1 MCYSAEM
8 ERKRCVVCG
17 EWFGPSGQES
27 DDAVTRAK
35 GRYRFKTR
43 VVCGLACQRKY
54 RQTSATVRP
63 SVAIPAPAVEPS
75 ARPADPFEF
84 EEE

>member
-1 MCYSAEM
+1 M
-8 ERKRCVVCG
+8 EKKRCVVCG
-17 EWFGPSGQES
+17 EWFGPANQDAES
-27 DDAVTRAK
+27 AVKRAQ
-35 GRYRFKTR
+35 GRYRFASR
-43 VVCGLACQRKY
+43 VVCGLTCQRKY

-63 SVAIPAPAVEPS
+63 SVAIPAPAIEPS